1 MAIDVVFYKVAKRR
15 NSTYVPQAENAYM
28 TLPCNLKDNCG
39 VVSPIIAL
47 ASGLTWNPNGVNYCH
62 ISAFG
67 RYYWIN
73 EWKYENGLWLCY
85 CNSDPLASW
94 RDTISSTNYYILR
107 TSQAYDGNIIDK
119 SYPFY
124 PMAETNV
131 IRAEAPLW
139 VFEGD
144 IGVGSFVV
152 GIVGSSGIATYY
164 AMNSAGFSDLCTKMF
179 SNIDWMKT
187 GADFGDVKDD
197 LIKTVLNPAQ
207 YVTSVMWF
215 PSNVT
220 GDISP
225 VNIPVG
231 WWEITGVRCT
241 QITDRVL
248 GSIHVSVDVPSHPQ
262 SASRGNYLNSFPY
275 RRVKIRIGGFGVCE
289 LDPNK
294 ISNGKVDVA
303 ISYDKRTGNAVCYI
317 YSNKMLLANL
327 YGTIGVPVAI
337 SDIQQNLG
345 GAIMNGIMGIVSTFA
360 GSVGGALSGLNGMVS
375 DLATVDVNQIS
386 SQGGVASLG
395 SSVTVYTEAHEIV
408 PEDNDRNGRP
418 YCRIGNMKALGTGY
432 YKMLSGETSC
442 LGASPD
448 EIAVIQKTLEEGIY
462 YA

>member
-15 NSTYVPQAENAYM
+15 NSTYVPEADNAYV
-28 TLPCNLKDNCG
+28 TLPCNLKDSCG
-39 VVSPIIAL
+39 VVSPIIVL

-85 CNSDPLASW
+85 CDSDPLASW

-107 TSQAYDGNIIDK
+107 TSRASDGDIIDK
-119 SYPFY
+119 LYPFY

-131 IRAEAPLW
+131 VTASAPLW
-139 VFEGD
+139 IFEGD
-144 IGVGSFVV
+144 VNAGSFVV
-152 GIVGSSGIATYY
+152 GIVGRSGLSTYY
-164 AMNSAGFSDLCTKMF
+164 AMNSAGFQQLCEKIF
-179 SNIDWMKT
+179 SNIDWIK
-187 GADFGDVKDD
+187 GDADWGEVKDD
-197 LIKTVLNPAQ
+197 IIKTVVNPAQ

-215 PSNVT
+215 PSVIK
-220 GDISP
+220 GDESP

-231 WWEITGVRCT
+231 WWEITGVNCT
-241 QITDRVL
+241 QISSHVL
-248 GSIHVSVDVPSHPQ
+248 ENINVSVNVPSHPQ
-262 SASRGNYLNSFPY
+262 AATRGNYLNSFPY

-303 ISYDKRTGNAVCYI
+303 VGYDKRTGNSVCYV
-317 YSNKMLLANL
+317 YSGGTLLANL
-327 YGTIGVPVAI
+327 YGTIGVPIAI

-345 GAIMNGIMGIVSTFA
+345 GAILNGVMGVVSTFA
-360 GSVGGALSGLNGMVS
+360 GNVGGALSGLGGMIS
-375 DLATVDVNQIS
+375 DLATTDVNQIS
-386 SQGGVASLG
+386 TQGGVAALSA
-395 SSVTVYTEAHEIV
+395 SVTIYAEAHEIV

-418 YCRIGNMKALGTGY
+418 YCKVGNMKTLGAGY
-432 YKMLSGETSC
+432 YKMQSGETSC
-442 LGASPD
+442 LGASPA
-448 EIAVIQKTLEEGIY
+448 EMAIIQNTLEGGIY